1 MNKSKTR
8 EQIHALVL
16 MALLVAVEVVLT
28 RFLSIRTPIVTI
40 GFGFIP
46 VCLAAMMF
54 GPVRAGIVGAMS
66 DFLGAMLFPIGAY
79 FPGFTVTA
87 LLAGM
92 VYGFFFRSRP
102 LKLIHIVLAVVL
114 VQVVLN
120 LGLSTF
126 WLHMITGKGVLAL
139 LPARLIKCAFMI
151 PVEIVAL
158 QIINKSVGAK
168 LASSVRLA

>member
-1 MNKSKTR
+1 MNKTKTR
-8 EQIHALVL
+8 DQIHALVL

-54 GPVRAGIVGAMS
+54 GPARAGVVGGMA

-87 LLAGM
+87 LLAGV
-92 VYGFFFRSRP
+92 VYGLLLRKRP

-114 VQVVLN
+114 VQVVLQ

-126 WLHMITGKGVLAL
+126 WLHMITGKGVIAL

-151 PVEIVAL
+151 PIEIVAL
-158 QIINKSVGAK
+158 QVINKSVGAK
-168 LASSVRLA
+168 IASSVRFA